1 MKLIAVL
8 GDKKSIS
15 LNGSTFQKS
24 IAQDNAKYS
33 FSWIF
38 FFLAIL
44 AMLKLNYVHKNLE
57 IIQRNAFITS
67 FIIYLRHLSVAKAIL
82 WPVETN
88 ICFAYNFE
96 MN

>member
-1 MKLIAVL
+1 MF
-8 GDKKSIS
+8 
-15 LNGSTFQKS
+15 T
-24 IAQDNAKYS
+24 
-33 FSWIF
+33 
-38 FFLAIL
+38 
-44 AMLKLNYVHKNLE
+44 KNLE

>member
-1 MKLIAVL
+1 ML
-8 GDKKSIS
+8 SIPS
-15 LNGSTFQKS
+15 HGF
-24 IAQDNAKYS
+24 
-33 FSWIF
+33 F